1 MLGHRTLNAEDYFTI
16 LKRRWWLLCIPA
28 VIVPVI
34 AVGVTY
40 FLTPKYDS
48 TSLILIDQQKVSSD
62 VVKPL
67 DIGDLQGRLGLITAR
82 IESRS
87 TLEPII
93 TKYNL
98 YASQHLPMDLR
109 VDQARKNLVIAP
121 IESQIDRANGLPG
134 FKVTF
139 TADDPRTAQE
149 VCADITGLYTQN
161 NLIDLQN
168 RTVGTTEFVESQLNE
183 EKRKLDDLDKNL
195 ADFQAKN
202 MGSLPSDQAGQTN
215 LLSSLGSRLDA
226 TTNHLQSLNQAKSF
240 AETMLDQATK
250 SSSGAGLTAKTQSQ
264 DELDLEKAEATLSD
278 LQKNYTDAYPDVQ
291 TAKRHVADL
300 RAKVARDAAAPPP
313 TVASVPKNDSL
324 DVIKLKAQIR
334 AYDQQIAADNA
345 EQAQINAAMRAAQG
359 RISASP
365 AVFAQYQALTRD
377 QLTEQANYN
386 KLLSAMDQSKMAT
399 ALQNRQQGEGFSVL
413 DGASLPADPSY
424 PRVSVFAFGGLA
436 GGFALGLLIVALLEY
451 RDTALRTERDVWA
464 FTQLPTL
471 AVIAYSETV
480 SEQHLPAKAGLFKR
494 LFARKEP
501 KGALA
506 G

>member
-16 LKRRWWLLCIPA
+16 LKRRWWLVCIPA

-34 AVGVTY
+34 AVGATY
-40 FLTPKYDS
+40 FLTPVYES
-48 TSLILIDQQKVSSD
+48 TSLILIDQQKVSTD

-67 DIGDLQGRLGLITAR
+67 DLGDLQGRLGLITAR

-98 YASQHLPMDLR
+98 YASQHLPMDSR
-109 VDQARKNLVIAP
+109 VDLARKNLVIAP

-139 TADDPRTAQE
+139 KADDPRTAQE

-168 RTVGTTEFVESQLNE
+168 RTVGTTEFVQSQLAE
-183 EKRKLDDLDKNL
+183 EKRKLKDMEDNLAAFKAKNL
-195 ADFQAKN
+195 GA
-202 MGSLPSDQAGQTN
+202 LPDDQAGQTN
-215 LLSSLGSRLDA
+215 LLGSLGSRLDA
-226 TTNHLQSLNQAKSF
+226 VTGHIQTLEQNKQIAQTF
-240 AETMLDQATK
+240 LDQATK
-250 SSSGAGLTAKTQSQ
+250 ASSGGVTEKAQSQ
-264 DELDLEKAEATLSD
+264 DELDLEKAEATLSE

-300 RAKVARDAAAPPP
+300 RAKVARDQSAPPP
-313 TVASVPKNDSL
+313 AASAAPKNDSM
-324 DVIKLKAQIR
+324 DVIRLKASIK
-334 AYDQQIAADNA
+334 AYDQQIANDTA
-345 EQAQINAAMRAAQG
+345 EQAQINAAMRQAQG

-365 AVFAQYQALTRD
+365 GVFAQYQDLTRD
-377 QLTEQANYN
+377 YTTEQANYN
-386 KLLSAMDQSKMAT
+386 KLLNDMDQSQMVT
-399 ALQNRQQGEGFSVL
+399 AMQNRQQGGGFSVL
-413 DGASLPADPSY
+413 DGASLPADPSF
-424 PRVSVFAFGGLA
+424 PKVSVFAFGGLT
-436 GGFALGLLIVALLEY
+436 GGFALGLLIIALLEY

-480 SEQHLPAKAGLFKR
+480 SEQQLPAKAGLFKR

>member
-16 LKRRWWLLCIPA
+16 LKRRWWLVCIPA

-34 AVGVTY
+34 AVGATY
-40 FLTPKYDS
+40 FLTPVYES
-48 TSLILIDQQKVSSD
+48 TSLILIDQQKVSTD

-67 DIGDLQGRLGLITAR
+67 DLGDLQGRLGLITAR

-98 YASQHLPMDLR
+98 YASQHLPMDSR
-109 VDQARKNLVIAP
+109 VDLARKNLVIAP

-139 TADDPRTAQE
+139 KADDPRTAQE

-168 RTVGTTEFVESQLNE
+168 RTVGTTEFVQSQLAE
-183 EKRKLDDLDKNL
+183 EKRKLKDMEDNLAAFKAKNL
-195 ADFQAKN
+195 GA
-202 MGSLPSDQAGQTN
+202 LPDDQAGQTN
-215 LLSSLGSRLDA
+215 LLGSLGSRLDA
-226 TTNHLQSLNQAKSF
+226 VTGHIQTLEQNKQIAQTF
-240 AETMLDQATK
+240 LDQATK
-250 SSSGAGLTAKTQSQ
+250 ASSGGVTEKAQSQ
-264 DELDLEKAEATLSD
+264 DELDLEKAEATLSE

-300 RAKVARDAAAPPP
+300 RAKVARDQSAPPP
-313 TVASVPKNDSL
+313 PASAAPKNDSM
-324 DVIKLKAQIR
+324 DVIRLKASIK
-334 AYDQQIAADNA
+334 AYDQQIANDTA
-345 EQAQINAAMRAAQG
+345 EQAQINAAMRQAQG

-365 AVFAQYQALTRD
+365 AVFAQYQDLTRD
-377 QLTEQANYN
+377 YQTEQANYN
-386 KLLSAMDQSKMAT
+386 KLLSDMDQSQMVT
-399 ALQNRQQGEGFSVL
+399 AMQNRQQGGGFSVL
-413 DGASLPADPSY
+413 DGASLPADPSF
-424 PRVSVFAFGGLA
+424 PKVSVFAFGGLA
-436 GGFALGLLIVALLEY
+436 GGFALGLLIIALLEY

-480 SEQHLPAKAGLFKR
+480 SEQQLPAKAGLFKR

>member
-1 MLGHRTLNAEDYFTI
+1 MLGHRTLNAEDYLSI
-16 LKRRWWLLCIPA
+16 LKRRWWLLLIPA
-28 VIVPVI
+28 AIVPVI
-34 AVGVTY
+34 TVGSTY

-48 TSLILIDQQKVSSD
+48 TSLILIDQQKVSTD

-82 IESRS
+82 IESRT

-98 YASQHLPMDLR
+98 YASQHLSMDSR
-109 VDQARKNLVIAP
+109 VDLARRNLVIAP

-168 RTVGTTEFVESQLNE
+168 RTLGTTEFVQSQLNE

-195 ADFQAKN
+195 ADFEAKN
-202 MGSLPSDQAGQTN
+202 LGSLPSDQSGQAN

-250 SSSGAGLTAKTQSQ
+250 SSSVAGITAKTQSQ
-264 DELDLEKAEATLSD
+264 DELDLEKAEAALAD
-278 LQKNYTDAYPDVQ
+278 LEKNFTDAYPDVQ
-291 TAKRHVADL
+291 AAKRHVADL
-300 RAKVARDAAAPPP
+300 RAKVAKDQAAPPP
-313 TVASVPKNDSL
+313 PVTAAPKNDSI

-334 AYDQQIAADNA
+334 AIDQQIAADNA
-345 EQAQINAAMRAAQG
+345 EQAQINSAMRQAQG

-377 QLTEQANYN
+377 QQTEQANYN
-386 KLLSAMDQSKMAT
+386 KLLSAMDQSQMAT

-413 DGASLPADPSY
+413 DGASLPADPTF
-424 PRVSVFAFGGLA
+424 PKVSVFALGGLA
-436 GGFALGLLIVALLEY
+436 GGLGLGLLIIAFLEY
-451 RDTALRTERDVWA
+451 RDTALRSERDVWA

-480 SEQHLPAKAGLFKR
+480 SEQQMPARFNLFKR